1 MGMDQYLLI
10 PFLGGW
16 TSIYQLFWCSP
27 GVQGFDTLP
36 NGKSLNKQQ
45 MITCSSFFVDYQRL
59 TMVPTCSSMCFN
71 DLLCSSSC
79 CDDDRKLSMS
89 DWACV
94 WTHVWC
100 VTPLRL
106 KLYTMYIYIYIWVV
120 DSDCIFHRVAAT
132 CRYECMLSI
141 HMMSWIIWYT
151 WIYMDIHGYTWIY
164 MCAWSHFR
172 FFFLVNSKVPDGD
185 ILIHCGD
192 MTNRGS
198 APELQEVNA
207 WFEERRFCHGGTR
220 TIFFMD
226 PRGLMKLLG
235 WGPHNSNF
243 TMVLWKPT

>member
-1 MGMDQYLLI
+1 MFI
-10 PFLGGW
+10 
-16 TSIYQLFWCSP
+16 I
-27 GVQGFDTLP
+27 
-36 NGKSLNKQQ
+36 
-45 MITCSSFFVDYQRL
+45 FVDHQRL

-106 KLYTMYIYIYIWVV
+106 KLYTMYIYIWVV

-151 WIYMDIHGYTWIY
+151 WIYM
-164 MCAWSHFR
+164 CAWSHFR
-172 FFFLVNSKVPDGD
+172 LFFPRQFKGARWRHFDPLRWHDQPWLCPRV
-185 ILIHCGD
+185 
-192 MTNRGS
+192 T
-198 APELQEVNA
+198 
-207 WFEERRFCHGGTR
+207 GG
-220 TIFFMD
+220 
-226 PRGLMKLLG
+226 
-235 WGPHNSNF
+235 
-243 TMVLWKPT
+243 

>member
-1 MGMDQYLLI
+1 MFI
-10 PFLGGW
+10 
-16 TSIYQLFWCSP
+16 I
-27 GVQGFDTLP
+27 
-36 NGKSLNKQQ
+36 
-45 MITCSSFFVDYQRL
+45 FVDHQRL

-106 KLYTMYIYIYIWVV
+106 KLYTMYIYIWVV

-151 WIYMDIHGYTWIY
+151 WIYVIY
-164 MCAWSHFR
+164 IYQVLCNMMFHDPR
-172 FFFLVNSKVPDGD
+172 MGKN
-185 ILIHCGD
+185 
-192 MTNRGS
+192 
-198 APELQEVNA
+198 
-207 WFEERRFCHGGTR
+207 R
-220 TIFFMD
+220 TIYD
-226 PRGLMKLLG
+226 ID
-235 WGPHNSNF
+235 NI
-243 TMVLWKPT
+243 